1 MSLPR
6 LILPYVVKSVSRA
19 NPFTDDMEIAAL
31 LCFAEARR
39 KKGGFLGVSIEK
51 LSFISK
57 LHYPLWAVPWEDEC
71 VIVDGLGSF
80 SYTAIY
86 TKPPD
91 MEFFTEQIKRSTTV
105 REFYR
110 NTLKSFAKTFE
121 GIIVESYV
129 PVEAI
134 ISDTG
139 ILSYLE
145 KKLPESETKTVSPAS
160 IPPTLNKELAE
171 MAAEKLV
178 QDWMRIQSEIKGFQY
193 AINVLNAETRF
204 HEEKILREIGQIREA
219 YETELSHIRP
229 EASQQIERLLSE
241 RDTKLKWISRTGE
254 SRSQRKLREKKKIEK
269 QLRKLELRS
278 VEYKKR
284 REIRKNRG
292 DKVGVAR
299 WTYKLKDCEN
309 EVSSIRRKLQTVS
322 RTLDRAHRECEV
334 AIKKLNDAYQ
344 DLIDRE
350 KKRVIELEAR
360 TDCETQAKKNEIDEL
375 QADTL
380 AIVTLIKQ
388 LKEQKQQHA
397 SNLKTVTIS
406 WNPEEST
413 LVYVPFYLVGYE
425 SKRKLRYYAYPPVV
439 AMDHRGILT
448 KIQKAFR
455 KYSLESRINLLLH
468 SSSKALDKMFS
479 STFISKMKKDKKLS
493 MKLQIM
499 GHSNNLLDLPESK
512 EKLRRGLEKI
522 QKEGWIK
529 PEEKSKILDSYA
541 K

>member
-1 MSLPR
+1 MAR
-6 LILPYVVKSVSRA
+6 LILPYAVKSVSRA
-19 NPFTDDMEIAAL
+19 NRFTDDMEIAAL
-31 LCFAEARR
+31 LCLAEAQR
-39 KKGGFLGVSIEK
+39 KRGGLLGVSIER

-71 VIVDGLGSF
+71 MIVDGFESF
-80 SYTAIY
+80 SYTIIY
-86 TKPPD
+86 TKPPNMD
-91 MEFFTEQIKRSTTV
+91 FLTEQIKRSTTV
-105 REFYR
+105 RESYLS
-110 NTLKSFAKTFE
+110 TLKSYAKTFKDL
-121 GIIVESYV
+121 IVESYV
-129 PVEAI
+129 PVEGI
-134 ISDTG
+134 ISDRD

-145 KKLPESETKTVSPAS
+145 KELPKSETKTASPAS
-160 IPPTLNKELAE
+160 ISPTLNKELAR
-171 MAAEKLV
+171 MAAENLV
-178 QDWMRIQSEIKGFQY
+178 QNWMQIESEIKGFQY
-193 AINVLNAETRF
+193 AINVLNTETKT
-204 HEEKILREIGQIREA
+204 HEEKILQEIDQIREA

-229 EASQQIERLLSE
+229 EVNQKIERLISE

-254 SRSQRKLREKKKIEK
+254 RELQRKLQEKKKIEK

-284 REIRKNRG
+284 REIRKSRG

-299 WTYKLKDCEN
+299 WTHKLKGCEN
-309 EVSSIRRKLQTVS
+309 EISLINGKFQTVT

-344 DLIDRE
+344 DLIDME
-350 KKRVIELEAR
+350 KNRVMELEAR
-360 TDCETQAKKNEIDEL
+360 ADCETQAKKNEIDEL
-375 QADTL
+375 RADTL
-380 AIVTLIKQ
+380 AIVTLITQ

-397 SNLKTVTIS
+397 SNLKAVTIS
-406 WNPEEST
+406 WKPEETT

-425 SKRKLRYYAYPPVV
+425 SKRKLRYHTYPPVV

-468 SSSKALDKMFS
+468 SSCEALDKMFS

-499 GHSNNLLDLPESK
+499 GHSNNLLDLPESR
-512 EKLRRGLEKI
+512 EKLRRGLEEM

-529 PEEKSKILDSYA
+529 PEEKGKILDSYA